1 MGHPGFAVTPHTMLN
16 VGRKNEISRDRYQR
30 SGYRYRNRMTGRK
43 EILFGHE
50 KLDVYQLLV
59 KYVSSVFEQSDDL
72 CGKHRHA
79 RDQWLRASQSIP
91 LNIAEGNGKSTDP
104 DRRRFFVPSR
114 RRHPSIARGS
124 ALECAAIQDVL
135 DAGNA
140 ISQECNLN
148 GRELLNRIVGMLTK
162 LSRRNYCVAEEQ
174 APYGVSEI
182 RIDYDSDSRYTDSDS
197 EKTRFQQIGEVNG
210 ENDSAVSP

>member
-1 MGHPGFAVTPHTMLN
+1 M
-16 VGRKNEISRDRYQR
+16 K
-30 SGYRYRNRMTGRK
+30 GRK

-50 KLDVYQLLV
+50 KLEVYQLSV

-104 DRRRFFVPSR
+104 DRRRFFE
-114 RRHPSIARGS
+114 IARGS

-135 DAGNA
+135 DAGKA

-148 GRELLNRIVGMLTK
+148 GKKLLNRIVGMLTK
-162 LSRRNYCVAEEQ
+162 LSKRNYRVAEEQ

-197 EKTRFQQIGEVNG
+197 EKTRFQQIGEVND
-210 ENDSAVSP
+210 ENGSAVSP